1 MALLSGVKAAFHRP
15 STEENHSAPA
25 VVDAHSE
32 RTDKD
37 GVTDD
42 AAAVNDGR
50 DGRSEPDHPA
60 DNLQRGVQEV
70 EAVTMTWSKTTLI
83 AVFCNIWLLYL
94 VNAFQNAILG
104 SLLPYVTS
112 DFESHSLL
120 NVIYVVAGSMT
131 AAVFIPLSKILDL
144 WGRAEGFAIMVT
156 FSTLGLILMASC
168 NGIAMFC
175 AAYVFYNLGFT
186 GMTYCIDVITADSS
200 KLKNRGLAYA
210 FTSSP
215 FMITAFAGP
224 KAAEDFLEHINWR
237 WGFGCFSIIF
247 PIVALPLYFVLK
259 LHRRKAQ
266 KEGVL
271 LDEKSGRT
279 WSETIWY
286 YIVEFDAL
294 GVLLFSS
301 GLTVFLLPFTLAG
314 EAPNGWASDYVIAMI
329 VVGFVVLCAFG
340 LYEWFLAPKPMLTY
354 SMLSDRTVVG
364 TCMLCISYQISYYCW
379 AHYFTSFLQAVNNL
393 TVAQAGY
400 VDNTFSVVSGVL
412 LFIVGFAIRK
422 TGHFKWLL
430 YIAVP
435 LYVLAQ
441 GLMIYF
447 RRPNQSVGYLIM
459 CEVFIS
465 IGGSTFIIIQQV
477 AILAAVDHQYVAVAL
492 SLLNVVGTTGG
503 AIGATISGSIWTN
516 TFRKALIRYLPES
529 ALPDLDSIYGDLE
542 TQLLFK
548 VGSPERLAIQ
558 EAYGYA
564 QTRMLAAGTSFMV
577 LAFVGVLLMR
587 NINVAKISQT
597 KGTVF

>member
-1 MALLSGVKAAFHRP
+1 
-15 STEENHSAPA
+15 
-25 VVDAHSE
+25 
-32 RTDKD
+32 
-37 GVTDD
+37 
-42 AAAVNDGR
+42 
-50 DGRSEPDHPA
+50 
-60 DNLQRGVQEV
+60 
-70 EAVTMTWSKTTLI
+70 
-83 AVFCNIWLLYL
+83 
-94 VNAFQNAILG
+94 
-104 SLLPYVTS
+104 
-112 DFESHSLL
+112 
-120 NVIYVVAGSMT
+120 
-131 AAVFIPLSKILDL
+131 
-144 WGRAEGFAIMVT
+144 
-156 FSTLGLILMASC
+156 
-168 NGIAMFC
+168 
-175 AAYVFYNLGFT
+175 
-186 GMTYCIDVITADSS
+186 MTYCVDVITADSS

-215 FMITAFAGP
+215 YMITAFAGP

-247 PIVALPLYFVLK
+247 PIVALPLFFVLK

-266 KEGVL
+266 NEGVL
-271 LDEKSGRT
+271 LDEKSGRS
-279 WSETIWY
+279 WFETVWY
-286 YIVEFDAL
+286 YTVEFDGESRHAHTESSLKSSLTEPEAL

-301 GLTVFLLPFTLAG
+301 GLVVFLLPFTLAG
-314 EAPNGWASDYVIAMI
+314 EAPNGWASDYIIAMI

-364 TCMLCISYQISYYCW
+364 TCMLCVSYQISYYCW
-379 AHYFTSFLQAVNNL
+379 ANYFTSFLQAVNNL

-435 LYVLAQ
+435 LYIFAQ

-447 RRPNQSVGYLIM
+447 RRPNQSVGYLVM
-459 CEVFIS
+459 CQIFIS

-503 AIGATISGSIWTN
+503 AIGSTISGSIWTN
-516 TFRKALIRYLPES
+516 TFRKALSRYLPES

-542 TQLLFK
+542 AQLLFK

-587 NINVAKISQT
+587 NINVAKIAQT
-597 KGTVF
+597 KGMVF